1 MLTIK
6 NLSAHV
12 AEKEIIQG
20 LDLELEKGK
29 VHAIMG
35 PNGSGKSTLSAVLAG
50 DPCYQVKADAIT
62 LDGQDIKVLPS
73 EQRAH
78 AGLFIGYQYPVA
90 IPGVNNMVFLKA
102 IINQQRKSRGQSELD
117 AYDVIQLIKA
127 QSEKVGLPQ
136 SFLRRDLND
145 EFSGGERKRNE
156 ILQMRLLQ
164 PDCVVLDEIDSGLD
178 VDALAVI
185 ADAVNDMRTADRT
198 FLLITHYQRL
208 LKHIKPDYVHVMVQG
223 KIIHQGGPELAEKI
237 EQDGYAWL
245 QQETA

>member
-6 NLSAHV
+6 NLSAAV
-12 AEKEIIQG
+12 AEKKIIQG
-20 LDLELEKGK
+20 LNLELEKGK

-50 DPCYQVKADAIT
+50 DPCYQIMADTMT
-62 LDGQDIKVLPS
+62 LNGADLLSLDP

-102 IINQQRKSRGQSELD
+102 IINQQRKARGESELD
-117 AYDVIQLIKA
+117 AYDIIQMIKQQA
-127 QSEKVGLPQ
+127 QAVGLSE

-185 ADAVNDMRTADRT
+185 ADAVNDMRSADRT

-208 LKHIKPDYVHVMVQG
+208 LNHIKPDYVHVMVNG
-223 KIIHQGGPELAEKI
+223 RVIHQGGPELAQRI
-237 EQDGYAWL
+237 EQEGYAWL
-245 QQETA
+245 QQETV